1 MSEIIEKLESSI
13 GKKLR
18 HNEQLS
24 THTILKENT
33 IAEFYHEVETIDD
46 LVKAIKAARSLG
58 IPFFVFGSGSYV
70 SLPDETIL
78 GLVIKNNARK
88 FDKMS
93 MTGKVRDREVGVEE
107 VLIQAESGTLM
118 NQLVRFTIEEGL
130 SGLEYQ
136 LGMPGTVGGAI
147 HTNAGYK
154 KNFVRESVQAIRILT
169 EEGNVEMH
177 VENLEKYF
185 SDAILL
191 SAIFHLQPEDKK
203 QLWERGME
211 ASEYRNKRGVRA

>member
-1 MSEIIEKLESSI
+1 MSEIIEQLEEQI

-24 THTILKENT
+24 THTILQENT
-33 IAEFYHEVETIDD
+33 IAELYLEVETIDD
-46 LVKAIKAARSLG
+46 LVKAVKAARNLD
-58 IPFFVFGSGSYV
+58 IPTFVFGSGSYT

-88 FDKMS
+88 FDKMI
-93 MTGKVRDREVGVEE
+93 MTGKVRDQAIGVDEM
-107 VLIQAESGTLM
+107 LIQAESGTLI

-154 KNFVRESVQAIRILT
+154 KNFVRDNIQAIRILT
-169 EEGNVEMH
+169 DEGNVEMH

-191 SAIFHLQPEDKK
+191 SVIFRLTPEDKK
-203 QLWERGME
+203 ILWERATE
-211 ASEYRNKRGVRA
+211 AGEYRSKQRS